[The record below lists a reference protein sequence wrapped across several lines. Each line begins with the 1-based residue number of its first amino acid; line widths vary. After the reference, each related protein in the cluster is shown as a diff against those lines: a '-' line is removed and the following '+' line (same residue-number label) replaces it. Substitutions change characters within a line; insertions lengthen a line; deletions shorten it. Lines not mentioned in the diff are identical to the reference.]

1 MQTCETC
8 RHWVDGGFYLQT
20 ARRLGLIATDAKI
33 ASCEYS
39 GEEPDSTAPLMVAYD
54 AAGGGNASLFTR
66 ADFGCIA
73 HEPRE

>member
-8 RHWVDGGFYLQT
+8 RHWSRADFSHYQPDGFGHCVY
-20 ARRLGLIATDAKI
+20 AMMRLGSGAVDQRRAFTMSPD
-33 ASCEYS
+33 YS
-39 GEEPDSTAPLMVAYD
+39 GYESA
-54 AAGGGNASLFTR
+54 LFTR